1 MTDTIEFMLSD
12 YQNCK
17 AARMEGSFIHRFDPA
32 KKITKIECIINKT
45 ESKILKMNFFNN
57 QELLV

>member
-1 MTDTIEFMLSD
+1 MTEKIEFMLSD
-12 YQNCK
+12 YQHCK
-17 AARMEGSFIHRFDPA
+17 AGRMEGSFIHRFDPA

-45 ESKILKMNFFNN
+45 ESKILRNFFNN